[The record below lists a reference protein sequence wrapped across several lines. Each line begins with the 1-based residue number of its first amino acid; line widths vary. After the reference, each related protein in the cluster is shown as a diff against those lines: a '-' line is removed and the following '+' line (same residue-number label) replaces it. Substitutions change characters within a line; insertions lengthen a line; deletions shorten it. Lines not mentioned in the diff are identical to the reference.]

1 MEPLKATSVIGFKD
15 LLHNAHRLFGF
26 SEIKDNEDTFNNLT
40 RLAQDAGVPIGTFWE
55 QEGKDDVWL
64 RNHIIEIKSPIL
76 IERNNTSIYSD
87 KKVKSQQILCIGCT
101 EKKLKEILQ
110 K

>member
-1 MEPLKATSVIGFKD
+1 MLNSLKKLFK
-15 LLHNAHRLFGF
+15 
-26 SEIKDNEDTFNNLT
+26 
-40 RLAQDAGVPIGTFWE
+40 
-55 QEGKDDVWL
+55 
-64 RNHIIEIKSPIL
+64 
-76 IERNNTSIYSD
+76 NNTKLIKISDSIYSD

>member
-1 MEPLKATSVIGFKD
+1 MHPSKENTSPSSND
-15 LLHNAHRLFGF
+15 ML
-26 SEIKDNEDTFNNLT
+26 
-40 RLAQDAGVPIGTFWE
+40 
-55 QEGKDDVWL
+55 
-64 RNHIIEIKSPIL
+64 PIL

-110 K
+110 KQMLVCVSVNWETER